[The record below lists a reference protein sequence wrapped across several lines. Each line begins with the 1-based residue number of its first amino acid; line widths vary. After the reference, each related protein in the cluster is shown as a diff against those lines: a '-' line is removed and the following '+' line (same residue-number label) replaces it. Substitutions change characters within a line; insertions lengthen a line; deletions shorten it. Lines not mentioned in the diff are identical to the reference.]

1 MKNPC
6 SAYIAFGSNL
16 GDREG
21 YLCSAIGALR
31 QLGDLRAVSS
41 LYETAPVGTV
51 PQSDFLNA
59 VAELQ
64 TGLQPEEL
72 LAELLRIEQ
81 EHDRDRRGAPPKGP
95 RTLDL
100 DLLSYDN
107 VVMETT
113 SLTLPHPAMA
123 ERCFVLVPLV
133 EIAPQ
138 WRHPVGGKTT
148 MQMLAE
154 LDRKYDGNLPAV
166 RKIPKQRQYS

>member
-6 SAYIAFGSNL
+6 SAYIALGSNL

-21 YLCSAIGALR
+21 YLCSAISALG
-31 QLGDLRAVSS
+31 QLGNLRAVSS

-64 TGLQPEEL
+64 TRLQPEEL
-72 LAELLRIEQ
+72 LSALLQIEQ
-81 EHDRDRRGAPPKGP
+81 QHGRDRSDAPPKGP

-100 DLLSYDN
+100 DLLSYGD
-107 VVMETT
+107 VVMETA
-113 SLTLPHPAMA
+113 SLTLPHPALA
-123 ERCFVLVPLV
+123 ERLFVLVPLA

-138 WRHPVGGKTT
+138 WRHPIGGKTT

-154 LDRKYDGNLPAV
+154 LDRKYGGSLPAV
-166 RKIPKQRQYS
+166 RKISKQR